1 MPLLRAVMIAT
12 SSISLAAAFSA
23 FAVSLNSVDTFEQ
36 VTLKG
41 ESAVQPAPLNNCD
54 LPPEDVVPNEYI
66 VYLVPDY
73 SLEDHKRTVGAAL
86 PTDSIEVVQK
96 LHSNAAV
103 WYSAKLDVS
112 SLDII
117 RSDTG
122 VELVECDLFR
132 RPF

>member
-1 MPLLRAVMIAT
+1 MPLLRAFIIAT
-12 SSISLAAAFSA
+12 SSITLAAAFSA
-23 FAVSLNSVDTFEQ
+23 PAISLNGVDIFEQ
-36 VTLKG
+36 VTPKG
-41 ESAVQPAPLNNCD
+41 ENAVQLARLNNCD

-86 PTDSIEVVQK
+86 PESSIEVVQK
-96 LHSNAAV
+96 LHSNGAV
-103 WYSAKLDVS
+103 WYSAKLDAS

-122 VELVECDLFR
+122 VELVECDLFK